1 MLAILEALVKEH
13 LHDGIRFQKIDPLFL
28 LQLIGGVGLLVKIV
42 IIFDPLPG
50 QDLKAPVFHALQHG
64 YGVPLVDLAGAGAA
78 LDGHGRAGAVEGHG
92 LGVKGQ
98 RTVIFQQH
106 HNIKRIA
113 KQQLQA
119 DILEKTPPDILVM
132 GNIDPVSVL
141 RHGDPKKV
149 SEETRALLEK
159 CARYPNFVISS
170 GCDMP
175 PMTPWENID
184 AFFAATDNF
193 YKKA

>member
-1 MLAILEALVKEH
+1 MQIERELHNGTRIDAIGLQFHMFYKKEEEKEKTRLFYDPKH
-13 LHDGIRFQKIDPLFL
+13 VYEVMDTYARFGKPL
-28 LQLIGGVGLLVKIV
+28 QITEVTIPAYSGEEEDETI
-42 IIFDPLPG
+42 
-50 QDLKAPVFHALQHG
+50 
-64 YGVPLVDLAGAGAA
+64 
-78 LDGHGRAGAVEGHG
+78 
-92 LGVKGQ
+92 
-98 RTVIFQQH
+98 
-106 HNIKRIA
+106 
-113 KQQLQA
+113 QA